1 MRLALLVEHPYLVIK
16 RPKRAHDRSNTME
29 AGSKSPKQ
37 ASVAAFKD
45 VPMNTD
51 ERALAEK
58 QMYEAMLLADLALAA
73 CRRLH
78 SVLRDASKVVNCMFT
93 RTDYMKNGVVHTD

>member
-1 MRLALLVEHPYLVIK
+1 MK
-16 RPKRAHDRSNTME
+16 S
-29 AGSKSPKQ
+29 GSKFPKQ
-37 ASVAAFKD
+37 ASVAAFEG
-45 VPMNTD
+45 VPMGAH

-58 QMYEAMLLADLALAA
+58 QMYEAMLLADLTLAA

-78 SVLRDASKVVNCMFT
+78 SVLRDAGKVVNCMFT